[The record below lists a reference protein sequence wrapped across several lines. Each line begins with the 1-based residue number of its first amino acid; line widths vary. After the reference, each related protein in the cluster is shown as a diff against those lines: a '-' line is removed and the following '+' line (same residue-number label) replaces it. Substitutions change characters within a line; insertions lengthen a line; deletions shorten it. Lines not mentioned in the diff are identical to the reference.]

1 MQDSISMDVL
11 FYQRDPERG
20 WQFKPDQPGCTADT
34 AAGGLRFIQ
43 ELYERQD
50 SKEKSVSV
58 LHISVIVS
66 SSGVV
71 PVSEQWWNRSCLM
84 QCGMPAELMH

>member
-20 WQFKPDQPGCTADT
+20 WQFKPDEPGCTADT
-34 AAGGLRFIQ
+34 AAGGLQFIR

-50 SKEKSVSV
+50 SKGKSVSL
-58 LHISVIVS
+58 LHLSVVVS
-66 SSGVV
+66 KSGVV
-71 PVSEQWWNRSCLM
+71 PVALFCNIAWWISVH
-84 QCGMPAELMH
+84 QGAV